1 MTKNQLP
8 KSAATVILL
17 RPEANGGFELF
28 MIKRPDKMEF
38 LGGIYAFPGGSV
50 KKEDCG
56 EALFRRCYG
65 LSPTQA
71 RTILGNE
78 LSPELSLGHWVAGIR
93 ELFEEVG
100 VLLCVREDGRPVD
113 MDEQALKERLAEK
126 RQALIEGSIDFQT
139 LLESEGLYCSVASL
153 RYFSHW
159 LTPEEFP
166 IRFDTRFFLGHLPI
180 NQTPLPK
187 SQEVAESLWVTPDR
201 ALERCQQDNL
211 PVIFPTFASLRTLAN
226 FDSWAR
232 LRMEFG
238 LHDVS

>member
-1 MTKNQLP
+1 MTKNQSP

-56 EALFRRCYG
+56 EALFRLCYG

-71 RTILGNE
+71 RTVFGNE
-78 LSPELSLGHWVAGIR
+78 LSPELSLGYWVAGIR

-100 VLLCVREDGRPVD
+100 VLLCVREGGRPVD
-113 MDEQALKERLAEK
+113 MDQQALKERLAEK
-126 RQALIEGSIDFQT
+126 RQSLIEGSIDFET
-139 LLESEGLYCSVASL
+139 LLESEGLYCSATSL
-153 RYFSHW
+153 RYLSHW

-166 IRFDTRFFLGHLPI
+166 IRFDTRFYLGLLPPD
-180 NQTPLPK
+180 QTPLPN
-187 SQEVAESLWVTPDR
+187 SQEVAESLWITPDR

-211 PVIFPTFASLRTLAN
+211 PIIFPTFASLRNLAN

-232 LRMEFG
+232 LRTEFG
-238 LHDVS
+238 LDNVS

>member
-1 MTKNQLP
+1 MTKNQSP

-17 RPEANGGFELF
+17 RPGANGGFELF
-28 MIKRPDKMEF
+28 MIRRPDEMEF

-50 KKEDCG
+50 KKEDCE

-71 RTILGNE
+71 GTILGNE

-113 MDEQALKERLAEK
+113 MDQQLLKERLAEK
-126 RQALIEGSIDFQT
+126 RQALIEGSIDLQT

-166 IRFDTRFFLGHLPI
+166 IRFDTRFFLGHLSI

-232 LRMEFG
+232 LRTEFG